1 MFHNVLYIVVY
12 RTFHGCSIG
21 YSIRYV
27 KLVEV
32 FQGLEGL
39 QSGMY
44 QVYRWH
50 SMKYFL
56 GCSI

>member
-1 MFHNVLYIVVY
+1 MFQNVLYIAVIGHS
-12 RTFHGCSIG
+12 TGCSIG
-21 YSIRYV
+21 YSIRYIQ
-27 KLVEV
+27 LVEV
-32 FQGLEGL
+32 LQGLEGL

-50 SMKYFL
+50 SMRYFL